1 MLCCT
6 SQGVRDT
13 PAPLRGGVHEIDAA
27 CSCTVV
33 IVFRKLVVVGLVVG
47 LGSCGLGCGSGT
59 RYSGIPEAKVNESNG
74 ADAKLGSHLGTRGID
89 VGMVGLISPATC
101 DLPDAPAEKLYYRAV
116 GPSKE
121 QTDFKWSESDE
132 WTRVGATV
140 APFDLCRQ
148 EWLDRILPIHPTT
161 TTMVRTTTTR
171 TTTTLDPVV
180 AERCRRAM
188 KEVKRVLYT
197 SDNDVFEN
205 AFRVTLR
212 VCGNQRTWLR
222 MAKAEG
228 GGISGMLVA
237 ACILNDHMGVCGG

>member
-1 MLCCT
+1 MRKYAVALTFLLVASGC
-6 SQGVRDT
+6 S
-13 PAPLRGGVHEIDAA
+13 GGTE
-27 CSCTVV
+27 
-33 IVFRKLVVVGLVVG
+33 
-47 LGSCGLGCGSGT
+47 
-59 RYSGIPEAKVNESNG
+59 NESNG

-180 AERCRRAM
+180 VDRCRSEM
-188 KEVKRVLYT
+188 ETVKKYLYT
-197 SDNDVFEN
+197 SEDKKFDVF
-205 AFRVTLR
+205 FRSTLK
-212 VCGNQRTWLR
+212 VCVNRRTWKSVAR
-222 MAKAEG
+222 EVG
-228 GGISGMLVA
+228 GSIDGMLEA
-237 ACILNDHMGVCGG
+237 ACMLNKNTAVCKDAVKQGGF

>member
-1 MLCCT
+1 
-6 SQGVRDT
+6 
-13 PAPLRGGVHEIDAA
+13 
-27 CSCTVV
+27 
-33 IVFRKLVVVGLVVG
+33 
-47 LGSCGLGCGSGT
+47 
-59 RYSGIPEAKVNESNG
+59 
-74 ADAKLGSHLGTRGID
+74 
-89 VGMVGLISPATC
+89 MVGLISPATC

-148 EWLDRILPIHPTT
+148 EWLDRILPIHPPTTTKAKTT
-161 TTMVRTTTTR
+161 TTV
-171 TTTTLDPVV
+171 DVD
-180 AERCRRAM
+180 RCRKAM

-197 SDNDVFEN
+197 SDNDVFDS

-228 GGISGMLVA
+228 GSIAGMLAA
-237 ACILNDHMGVCGG
+237 ACILNDHMGVCRG